1 MKSDA
6 RATEE
11 IEPVRIGVSACLLGE
26 KVRHDGG
33 HKKNDFLT
41 GTLSRFVTWVPVCP
55 EVELGLGTPR
65 PTLRLVTIDGDVRMV
80 ELPSPR
86 SNESAGIDRADAMR
100 AWAHHK
106 LRALARMRLS
116 GYVLKKNSPS
126 CGMERVKLY
135 TGKGMPTRKG
145 RGLFAQA
152 LIDAMPNLPVEEE
165 GRLTDLKIRENFIER
180 VFAYPDLM
188 RLFERRWTVG
198 DLIAFH
204 SAHKFQLL
212 AHSTEAYRRLGRIVA
227 NAKKSDRDAL
237 SARYQDE
244 FMAALRVPATPGR
257 HANVLQHMAGYFKDR
272 LDAPSRR
279 ELQDLISEF
288 RSGLVP
294 LIVPLTLIR
303 HYISTFDIGYL
314 KNQVYLYPH
323 PNELM
328 LRNHV

>member
-6 RATEE
+6 RATE

-41 GTLSRFVTWVPVCP
+41 GTLSPFVTWVPVCP

-65 PTLRLVTIDGDVRMV
+65 PTLRLIAVDGDIRMI
-80 ELPSPR
+80 ESAKAR
-86 SNESAGIDRADAMR
+86 SNEPAGIDRTDAMR
-100 AWAHHK
+100 AWAQQK
-106 LRALARMRLS
+106 VRALARMRLS
-116 GYVLKKNSPS
+116 GYVLKKDSPS

-135 TGKGMPTRKG
+135 SAKGMPTRKG

-152 LIDAMPNLPVEEE
+152 LIDATANLPVEEE

-180 VFAYPDLM
+180 VFAYRDLM
-188 RLFERRWTVG
+188 RLFERRWDVR

-212 AHSTEAYRRLGRIVA
+212 AHSTEAYRRLGAIVA
-227 NAKKSDRDAL
+227 KAKKSDRDTL
-237 SARYQDE
+237 SARYQSE
-244 FMAALRVPATPGR
+244 FMAALRVPATRGR

-272 LDAPSRR
+272 LDSPSRR
-279 ELQDLISEF
+279 ELQDLIEEF
-288 RSGLVP
+288 RSGVAP

-303 HYISTFDIGYL
+303 HYISRFDIGYL
-314 KNQVYLYPH
+314 KGQVYLSPH
-323 PNELM
+323 PKELM